1 MPKLNS
7 DDGAVFFLEYQLW
20 AITVKI
26 WVFILKYILLAIKWL
41 HHHPEVSLWILVSWA
56 GRHGNF
62 FSIFYNFWSPESR
75 LIEKFVMSIVV
86 SQTEFIKTEIYIF
99 LYIQKKTDC
108 YWLWRCQIFLIWRS
122 SLAIETYVNILQN
135 DWTNQSVL
143 TFQTNCTHQT
153 PKADKRKC
161 EPIAVAPIKI
171 YLFEKFCH
179 RMYRSITKSIV
190 M

>member
-56 GRHGNF
+56 GRHGYFF

-86 SQTEFIKTEIYIF
+86 SQTEFIKTEIYFF

-108 YWLWRCQIFLIWRS
+108 CRLWRCQIFLIWRS
-122 SLAIETYVNILQN
+122 SLAIMWIFYKMIELIRVFLH
-135 DWTNQSVL
+135 
-143 TFQTNCTHQT
+143 F
-153 PKADKRKC
+153 R
-161 EPIAVAPIKI
+161 PIVPIKLPKLI
-171 YLFEKFCH
+171 KGNVNPLLLPPSKFISEKFCH

>member
-1 MPKLNS
+1 M
-7 DDGAVFFLEYQLW
+7 D
-20 AITVKI
+20 I
-26 WVFILKYILLAIKWL
+26 
-41 HHHPEVSLWILVSWA
+41 
-56 GRHGNF
+56 F
-62 FSIFYNFWSPESR
+62 FSILYNFWSPESR

-86 SQTEFIKTEIYIF
+86 SQTEFIKTEIYFFI
-99 LYIQKKTDC
+99 YSKEN
-108 YWLWRCQIFLIWRS
+108 WLLLTVKVSNFSYLKIISCNWNLC
-122 SLAIETYVNILQN
+122 EYLQN

-179 RMYRSITKSIV
+179 RIYRSITKSIV

>member
-56 GRHGNF
+56 GRHGYFF

-86 SQTEFIKTEIYIF
+86 SQTEFIKTEIYFFYIF
-99 LYIQKKTDC
+99 
-108 YWLWRCQIFLIWRS
+108 
-122 SLAIETYVNILQN
+122 
-135 DWTNQSVL
+135 
-143 TFQTNCTHQT
+143 
-153 PKADKRKC
+153 KRKLIAADC
-161 EPIAVAPIKI
+161 EGVKFFLSEDHLLQLKLMWIFYKMIELIRVFLHFRPIVPIKLPKLI
-171 YLFEKFCH
+171 KGNVNPLLLPPSKFISLKIFVTECTDL
-179 RMYRSITKSIV
+179 SQNP
-190 M
+190 